1 MSGLHAV
8 RVAAR
13 LRRELGIEVD
23 TIRGHYGEYKV
34 LVDGDGPMSPS
45 DDASGRSVAGA
56 MPLKQNRDTCQRVE
70 GIDETAG
77 VVSSTEAQFES
88 ATRV

>member
-23 TIRGHYGEYKV
+23 SIRGHYGEYKV
-34 LVDGDGPMSPS
+34 LVDGHILVDGGPMVVLGFLPS
-45 DDASGRSVAGA
+45 ARKVIEKVRARLAPDAPTSSA
-56 MPLKQNRDTCQRVE
+56 MR
-70 GIDETAG
+70 A
-77 VVSSTEAQFES
+77 
-88 ATRV
+88 